1 MELRG
6 LAAKSYRVTDY
17 VHDKDLGAVNGPS
30 AKLNVDFVD
39 TLLIEALPV
48 P

>member
-1 MELRG
+1 MELLG

-30 AKLNVDFVD
+30 AKLNVDFID
-39 TLLIEALPV
+39 SLLIEPASV